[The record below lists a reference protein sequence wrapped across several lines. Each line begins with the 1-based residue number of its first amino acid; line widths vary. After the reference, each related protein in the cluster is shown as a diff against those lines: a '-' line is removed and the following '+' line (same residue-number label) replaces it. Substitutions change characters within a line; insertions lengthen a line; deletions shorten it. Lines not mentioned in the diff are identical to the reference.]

1 MPNEHVF
8 GANIPIKA
16 KYLWLLIAR
25 ECDEKNPTV
34 YLNSKPL
41 ADKMGCS
48 LSTVSKY
55 LRILIEAGLLKKA
68 APTKYSNVSPYEV
81 LLTSQAQPTSD
92 PKGEEEIGA
101 QLASMPAK
109 ELAER
114 CLSLLKSVSSQKAQ
128 IASLD
133 KMIRLQAERER
144 ARNSTVLSKEPDVP
158 IRKQNW
164 MYKDEHLAPK

>member
-1 MPNEHVF
+1 MPSEHVF
-8 GANIPIKA
+8 AANIPMKA

-34 YLNSKPL
+34 YLSSKPL
-41 ADKMGCS
+41 AEKMGCS
-48 LSTVSKY
+48 ASTVSKY
-55 LRILIEAGLLKKA
+55 LRILMTAGLLKKA
-68 APTKYSNVSPYEV
+68 APTKYSNVAPYE
-81 LLTSQAQPTSD
+81 LLPASLPEAQFD
-92 PKGEEEIGA
+92 PQGEQEIQA
-101 QLASMPAK
+101 QLASMSPK
-109 ELAER
+109 QVAER

-144 ARNSTVLSKEPDVP
+144 ARNLGSVSKEPDVP

-164 MYKDEHLAPK
+164 MYKEEER